1 MLRSYDIDILRSGM
15 KIGRDVMDLDGSVVV
30 KQNAILNADLID
42 ELRRKNVFSVYIDE
56 DEDEEEEVSIDS
68 FLLDSEYL
76 EHYQKTYNLLQT
88 VYYQAAQGNGINI
101 KNLDEILTPE
111 NINLLCDVST
121 AVAQIHN
128 MNREGDYVIHHATNV
143 GILAG
148 LMARWLRYNDKPK
161 REIVL
166 SGLLSEIGKM
176 KVPTEILNK
185 KGKLDDDEF
194 REVKRHVDY
203 GYDMLKISPL
213 RIFKDVLMGVLQHH
227 ERCDGSGY
235 PNRTSGNQISDFGKI
250 IAILDIYDAMAANR
264 SYARRNSPF
273 DIFQVL
279 FQDISRGKLDKTF
292 GLIFMFRLRH
302 SFNGSWVGLTNG
314 KRAQIVEIDEKRV
327 TDQPI
332 VKTLKGDVINLNE
345 TPDLKVEAMLTAK
358 EI

>member
-1 MLRSYDIDILRSGM
+1 MLRSYDVDILRSGM
-15 KIGRDVMDLDGSVVV
+15 KVGRDVMDLDGTVVV
-30 KQNAILNADLID
+30 KQNAVLNSDLID

-56 DEDEEEEVSIDS
+56 DEDEDEEVGIDD
-68 FLLDSEYL
+68 FLLDTEYL
-76 EHYQKTYNLLQT
+76 EHYQNSYNLLQN
-88 VYYQAAQGNGINI
+88 VYYQAARDDRINI
-101 KNLDEILTPE
+101 KNLDEILALD
-111 NINLLCDVST
+111 NIDLLCDVST
-121 AVAQIHN
+121 AVTQIHN
-128 MNREGDYVIHHATNV
+128 MTRDGDYVIHHAMNV

-148 LMARWLRYNDKPK
+148 LMGRWLHYQAKPK

-166 SGLLSEIGKM
+166 AGLLSEIGKM
-176 KVPTEILNK
+176 KVPAEILNK

-194 REVKRHVDY
+194 KEVQRHVDY
-203 GYDMLKISPL
+203 GYNILKVSPL
-213 RIFKDVLMGVLQHH
+213 RIFKDVLLGVLQHH

-235 PNRTSGNQISDFGKI
+235 PNHTRADKISDFGKI

-264 SYARRNSPF
+264 SYAKRNSPF
-273 DIFQVL
+273 DIFKVL
-279 FQDISRGKLDKTF
+279 FEDIAHGKLDKTF

-314 KRAQIVEIDEKRV
+314 KRAKIIEIDEKRV

-332 VKTLKGDVINLNE
+332 VKTLKGEVINLNE

>member
-1 MLRSYDIDILRSGM
+1 MLRSYDLDILRSGM

-30 KQNAILNADLID
+30 KQGTILNADSID

-56 DEDEEEEVSIDS
+56 DEDDEEEVSIDS
-68 FLLDSEYL
+68 FLLDPEYL

-101 KNLDEILTPE
+101 KNLDAILTPE

-148 LMARWLRYNDKPK
+148 LMARWLRYQDKPK

-166 SGLLSEIGKM
+166 AGLLSEIGKM
-176 KVPTEILNK
+176 KVPIEILNK

-203 GYDMLKISPL
+203 GYDILKVSPL
-213 RIFKDVLMGVLQHH
+213 RIFKDVLLGVLQHH

-279 FQDISRGKLDKTF
+279 FQDI
-292 GLIFMFRLRH
+292 
-302 SFNGSWVGLTNG
+302 
-314 KRAQIVEIDEKRV
+314 
-327 TDQPI
+327 
-332 VKTLKGDVINLNE
+332 
-345 TPDLKVEAMLTAK
+345 
-358 EI
+358 

>member
-1 MLRSYDIDILRSGM
+1 MLRSYDVDLLRSGM
-15 KIGRDVMDLDGSVVV
+15 KIGRDVMDLDGSTVL
-30 KQNAILNADLID
+30 KQNTILDADKI
-42 ELRRKNVFSVYIDE
+42 ENLRRKNVFSVFIDE
-56 DEDEEEEVSIDS
+56 DDDEEEEVSLDE

-76 EHYQKTYNLLQT
+76 DHYQRTYELVQN
-88 VYYQAAQGNGINI
+88 VYYQAARGDGINI
-101 KNLDEILTPE
+101 KNLDLVLAPD

-121 AVAQIHN
+121 AVTQIHN
-128 MNREGDYVIHHATNV
+128 MSREGDYVIHHATNV

-148 LMARWLRYNDKPK
+148 LMARWLRYPDKPK

-176 KVPTEILNK
+176 KVPPEILNK
-185 KGKLDDDEF
+185 KGKLDPDEMDK
-194 REVKRHVDY
+194 VKRHVDY
-203 GYDMLKISPL
+203 GYDILKVSPL
-213 RIFKDVLMGVLQHH
+213 RIFKDVLLGVLQHH

-235 PNRTSGNQISDFGKI
+235 PNKLRENDISEFGKV

-279 FQDISRGKLDKTF
+279 FQDIARGKLDKKI

-302 SFNGSWVGLTNG
+302 SFNGCWVGLTNG
-314 KRAQIVEIDEKRV
+314 KRAKIIEIDEKRV

-332 VKTLKGDVINLNE
+332 VKTLKGEIINLNE